1 MSPRRAAP
9 LTLEFI
15 LLGLVSEKPIHGYE
29 IHQELQRLVPFS
41 QVWNLHLPQ
50 LYALL
55 DKLESQGLLV
65 GELLPGEGRPD
76 RKQLQIT
83 PSGRQRFET
92 WRSTPVAHAFE
103 MRQEFLAKLYFAR
116 RSGEAQALL
125 ESQRETCQRWLASLS
140 RQFDLL
146 KADQLDE
153 RLLFEFRI
161 LQVKALLEWLDQ
173 AAEWVCHGQS
183 PA

>member
-15 LLGLVSEKPIHGYE
+15 LLGLVSEKPAHGYE
-29 IHQELQRLVPFS
+29 IHQELQNLVPFA
-41 QVWNLHLPQ
+41 QVWNIHQPQ

-55 DKLESQGLLV
+55 DKLESQGLLAS
-65 GELLPGEGRPD
+65 ELLPGEGRPD

-92 WRSTPVAHAFE
+92 WRAMPVAHAFE

-116 RSGEAQALL
+116 RSGEARALL
-125 ESQRETCQRWLASLS
+125 ERQRGTCQRWLDNLN

-146 KADQLDE
+146 KAGQLDE

-173 AAEWVCHGQS
+173 AAEWICHGQP